1 MTITE
6 NADYASVVVFSILIQ
21 VQKNDHSA
29 ENRQNQGQV
38 SVRRSTAGYD
48 NNPIVQGQ
56 TV

>member
-38 SVRRSTAGYD
+38 PVRRSTARYD